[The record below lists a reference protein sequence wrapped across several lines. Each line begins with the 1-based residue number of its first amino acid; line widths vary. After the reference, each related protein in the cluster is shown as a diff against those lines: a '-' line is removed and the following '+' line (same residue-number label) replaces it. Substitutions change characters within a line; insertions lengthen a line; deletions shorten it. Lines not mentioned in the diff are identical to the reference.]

1 MIGSLRTECR
11 SRRIHRAS
19 TRSRSVAKSVVALL
33 EFGVDAA
40 RLSELVFEND
50 DPTRSLERGDGGD
63 EFVRAGGDGQLVT
76 QVAAVPPARS
86 VSG

>member
-1 MIGSLRTECR
+1 MIGNLRTECR

-19 TRSRSVAKSVVALL
+19 TRSQSVAKSVVALL